1 MNISEDQLV
10 MRGISPTP
18 NRLLVMRELSRA
30 SRPLSM
36 SELEQKLDSLD
47 KSSIFR
53 VLNLR
58 TEHDLVH
65 AFEDGR
71 GIVKYELCHSHDNLE
86 DDDLHCHFYCTKCRQ
101 TFCLSEVKVPEVSVP
116 QGFTVKGVN
125 FMLKGT
131 CPKCNL
137 RN

>member
-47 KSSIFR
+47 K
-53 VLNLR
+53 
-58 TEHDLVH
+58 
-65 AFEDGR
+65 
-71 GIVKYELCHSHDNLE
+71 
-86 DDDLHCHFYCTKCRQ
+86 
-101 TFCLSEVKVPEVSVP
+101 
-116 QGFTVKGVN
+116 
-125 FMLKGT
+125 
-131 CPKCNL
+131 
-137 RN
+137 